1 MRGSSLLQRMNWL
14 AHLFLSEPTPA
25 FRVGNLLP
33 DLLPASDLTRLPPE
47 FQRGIRRH
55 LQIDAFTDSH
65 PIVRRSILL
74 VGPAYRRFG
83 GILIDMF
90 YDHFLACDW
99 RRYSE
104 ATIEDFSSTIYSSF
118 DSLGQDLPLNASNRL
133 QQIKEADL
141 LCSYREIDGIRRAL
155 ERIGDRLRR
164 PVSLGESIA
173 QLELHYDALHADF
186 TEFFPKLRDHV
197 TIYENPHDRLPRGH
211 GRGTG
216 LQ

>member
-1 MRGSSLLQRMNWL
+1 MNWL
-14 AHLFLSEPTPA
+14 AHLLLSEPTPE

-33 DLLPASDLTRLPPE
+33 DLLPASDLIRLPPE

-55 LQIDAFTDSH
+55 LQIDSFTDSH
-65 PIVRRSILL
+65 AIVRRSIRL
-74 VGPAYRRFG
+74 VSPAYRRFG

-99 RRYSE
+99 HRYSD
-104 ATIEDFSSTIYSSF
+104 ATIQDFSSAIYSSF
-118 DSLGQDLPLNASNRL
+118 ESLRHDLPPTAALRL

-155 ERIGDRLRR
+155 EGIGSRLRR

-173 QLELHYDALHADF
+173 QLELHYDVLHADF
-186 TEFFPKLRDHV
+186 TEFFPKLRDYLQDERGCV
-197 TIYENPHDRLPRGH
+197 PSKTPHQRASKP
-211 GRGTG
+211 
-216 LQ
+216 